1 MLEQM
6 GFPARWCNWVHG
18 ILSSSRASVLV
29 NGSPT
34 FDFPCSKAVG
44 KEIIKGVQLPNS
56 GPCVSHL
63 LYADDAIISREWS
76 RANVINVLR
85 VLRCF
90 HICSGLKINIFKSN
104 IIGIG
109 VERQE
114 VDFVAAFIG
123 CKAANF
129 PFKYLGITVGANM
142 NRVSN
147 WRPVV
152 EVFESR
158 LSLWKASVLSIGG
171 RVTLIKAVLES
182 LPNYFFSLYKA
193 PVKVIKDLEKLIR
206 KFLWG
211 GSSDDKKMHWVAW
224 ERVASPVWAGGLGL
238 CSLGNINK
246 ALLAKW
252 GWRCAK
258 GVQVDYK
265 QQTSLFFL
273 ILAIINIMDPYK
285 QRPSSAYNTPFWT
298 TNAGAPVYNNTA
310 SLTVGNRGPIL
321 LEDYHLIE
329 KLANFT
335 RERIPERIV
344 HARGASAKGFFE
356 VTHDITHLTCADF
369 LRAPGV
375 QTPVIVRFST
385 VIHERGSPETIRD
398 PRGFA
403 TKFYTREGNFDIVGN
418 NFPVFF
424 TRDAMAFP
432 DVIHAFKPNPKS
444 HIQEDWRILD
454 FLSHHPESLNTM
466 TFWLDDVGIPTDY
479 RHMEGSSVNTL
490 TLINKEGKMHYVKF
504 TWKPTCG
511 VKCLMDDEAIK
522 IGGANH
528 SHATQDLYD
537 SIQAGNFPEWKLF
550 LQVIDPDHED
560 RLDFDPLDG
569 TMTWPED
576 VIPLQPVGRM
586 VLNKNIDNFFAENE
600 QLAFNP
606 GLVVPGIYYSDDK
619 MLQGRIFAYSDTQR
633 HRLGPNYLQLPVN
646 APKCAHHNN
655 HYDGHMNF
663 MHRDEEVDYFPS
675 RYDRVQHAQK
685 YPINPARVT
694 GTRDR
699 TVIPKYNDFKQPG
712 ERYRSW
718 DPARQERF
726 IVRMCKMLSDPR
738 VTHELRS
745 IWISYWTQADKSLG
759 QKIASRLN
767 VRPNY

>member
-1 MLEQM
+1 MLQ
-6 GFPARWCNWVHG
+6 A
-18 ILSSSRASVLV
+18 
-29 NGSPT
+29 
-34 FDFPCSKAVG
+34 
-44 KEIIKGVQLPNS
+44 
-56 GPCVSHL
+56 
-63 LYADDAIISREWS
+63 
-76 RANVINVLR
+76 
-85 VLRCF
+85 
-90 HICSGLKINIFKSN
+90 KS
-104 IIGIG
+104 
-109 VERQE
+109 
-114 VDFVAAFIG
+114 
-123 CKAANF
+123 
-129 PFKYLGITVGANM
+129 
-142 NRVSN
+142 
-147 WRPVV
+147 
-152 EVFESR
+152 
-158 LSLWKASVLSIGG
+158 
-171 RVTLIKAVLES
+171 
-182 LPNYFFSLYKA
+182 FSL
-193 PVKVIKDLEKLIR
+193 
-206 KFLWG
+206 
-211 GSSDDKKMHWVAW
+211 
-224 ERVASPVWAGGLGL
+224 
-238 CSLGNINK
+238 
-246 ALLAKW
+246 
-252 GWRCAK
+252 
-258 GVQVDYK
+258 
-265 QQTSLFFL
+265 LFFAL
-273 ILAIINIMDPYK
+273 ISIMDPYK
-285 QRPSSAYNTPFWT
+285 HRPSSAYNTPFWT

-490 TLINKEGKMHYVKF
+490 TLVNKDGKMHYVKF

-537 SIQAGNFPEWKLF
+537 SIQAGNYPEWKLF

-576 VIPLQPVGRM
+576 IIPLQPVGRM

-694 GTRDR
+694 GTRER

-726 IVRMCKMLSDPR
+726 IVRMVKMLSDPR

-745 IWISYWTQADKSLG
+745 IWISYWTQADQSLG

-767 VRPNY
+767 VRHKY

>member
-1 MLEQM
+1 MSRSLGIPVKLLHEAAGHIVTVELKSGEVYRGSMIECEDNWNCQLENITFTAKDGKVAQLEHVFIRGSKVRFMIIPDMLKNAPMFKRLE
-6 GFPARWCNWVHG
+6 AR
-18 ILSSSRASVLV
+18 
-29 NGSPT
+29 
-34 FDFPCSKAVG
+34 
-44 KEIIKGVQLPNS
+44 IKGKGSALGVGRGRAVAMRARAQAAGRGAAGPGRGRPSQIQFNCLIYLICFQLFD
-56 GPCVSHL
+56 L
-63 LYADDAIISREWS
+63 L
-76 RANVINVLR
+76 
-85 VLRCF
+85 
-90 HICSGLKINIFKSN
+90 
-104 IIGIG
+104 
-109 VERQE
+109 Q
-114 VDFVAAFIG
+114 
-123 CKAANF
+123 
-129 PFKYLGITVGANM
+129 
-142 NRVSN
+142 
-147 WRPVV
+147 
-152 EVFESR
+152 
-158 LSLWKASVLSIGG
+158 
-171 RVTLIKAVLES
+171 
-182 LPNYFFSLYKA
+182 
-193 PVKVIKDLEKLIR
+193 
-206 KFLWG
+206 
-211 GSSDDKKMHWVAW
+211 
-224 ERVASPVWAGGLGL
+224 
-238 CSLGNINK
+238 
-246 ALLAKW
+246 
-252 GWRCAK
+252 
-258 GVQVDYK
+258 
-265 QQTSLFFL
+265 
-273 ILAIINIMDPYK
+273 

-466 TFWLDDVGIPTDY
+466 TFWLDDIGIPTDY

-490 TLINKEGKMHYVKF
+490 TLVNKDGKMHYVKF

-537 SIQAGNFPEWKLF
+537 SIQAGKFPEWKLF

-569 TMTWPED
+569 TMTWPD
-576 VIPLQPVGRM
+576 DIIPLQPVGRM

-726 IVRMCKMLSDPR
+726 IVRMVKMLSDPR

-745 IWISYWTQADKSLG
+745 IWISYWTQADQSLG